1 MNQGPVLVLDTASL
15 YYRSFYALPDSM
27 TAPDGRPHQAL
38 RGFLTMLEAF
48 HTKFAPRA
56 IIACW
61 DDDWRPQWRVDLLPS
76 YKTHR
81 VLETTDSGEYVEDEP
96 DALSAQ
102 IDALAQLLDAS
113 SVARLGW
120 PEFEADDVAATLAA
134 HVPGSVIVISGDRDL
149 VQVVNDAND
158 VQLFLAV
165 NGGMP
170 KWPLLNETAVVE
182 RYGVHPRAY
191 VDFAILRGDPSDGI
205 PGVPGIGEKTAAA
218 LIQAHTNLDGII
230 SAAGNDPVKP
240 LTPRIAALLRDHTE
254 ALRLAQQVATAV
266 TTIPI
271 DIVAVMQPQET
282 HVEAID
288 AIASQWGVERFI
300 PQWLSE

>member
-1 MNQGPVLVLDTASL
+1 MTQGPVLVLDTASL

-38 RGFLTMLEAF
+38 RGFLTMLETF
-48 HTKFAPRA
+48 HATFSPSAV
-56 IIACW
+56 IACW

-81 VLETTDSGEYVEDEP
+81 VLQTTDSGEYLEDEP
-96 DALSAQ
+96 DTLSPQ
-102 IDALAQLLDAS
+102 IDALADLLDAS
-113 SVARLGW
+113 SVTRLGW
-120 PEFEADDVAATLAA
+120 AGFEADDVAATLAA
-134 HVPGSVIVISGDRDL
+134 RIPGSVIVISGDRDL
-149 VQVVNDAND
+149 VQVVDDENQ

-165 NGGMP
+165 NGGMS
-170 KWPLLNETAVVE
+170 KWPLLDEAGVIE

-191 VDFAILRGDPSDGI
+191 VDFAIMRGDPSDGI

-218 LIQAHTNLDGII
+218 LIHAHVNLDGIVT
-230 SAAGNDPVKP
+230 AANSDPVKP
-240 LTPRIAALLRDHTE
+240 LTPRIAALLREHTD
-254 ALRLAQQVATAV
+254 ALARARQVATAV

-271 DIVAVMQPQET
+271 DIDAVIHPAQT
-282 HVEAID
+282 NLVVRD

-300 PQWLSE
+300 PQWL